1 MLTTARMRLVPR
13 TAELTRAE
21 IADRAA
27 FAALLRATVPANWPP
42 DLLAD
47 ALPWFLQQLETAPDQ
62 VGWLDWY
69 GLVRGIGDQ
78 PDALVASGGF
88 LGSPQDGTV
97 EVGYSVLPQF
107 QRQGLATEMVAA
119 LVDWALAQAGVQQVV
134 AEAHADNTPSV
145 RLLGRLGFV
154 AIGAGREPGHLRLRR
169 GEGSG
174 ASEVG

>member
-13 TAELTRAE
+13 TADLTRAE
-21 IADRAA
+21 SADRPA
-27 FAALLRATVPANWPP
+27 FADLLDATVPANWPP

-47 ALPWFLQQLETAPDQ
+47 ALPWFLQQLQAAADL

-78 PDALVASGGF
+78 PDVLVASRGF

-107 QRQGLATEMVAA
+107 QRQGLATEMVAG
-119 LVDWALAQAGVQQVV
+119 LVEWAIAQAGVHHVV
-134 AEAHADNTPSV
+134 AEVHADNIPSL
-145 RLLGRLGFV
+145 RLLRRLGFV
-154 AIGAGREPGHLRLRR
+154 AIGAGRDPEHLRFRR
-169 GEGSG
+169 SG
-174 ASEVG
+174 AAGQAQ

>member
-27 FAALLRATVPANWPP
+27 FAALLRATVPARWPP

-69 GLVRGIGDQ
+69 GLVRGLGDQ
-78 PDALVASGGF
+78 PDVLVASGVSWDRHRMEQSKSGILSYHSF
-88 LGSPQDGTV
+88 NARGWQLRWSPHWSTGHWPKQ
-97 EVGYSVLPQF
+97 ES
-107 QRQGLATEMVAA
+107 
-119 LVDWALAQAGVQQVV
+119 
-134 AEAHADNTPSV
+134 N
-145 RLLGRLGFV
+145 RL
-154 AIGAGREPGHLRLRR
+154 
-169 GEGSG
+169 
-174 ASEVG
+174 